1 MAYLDDTGLAYF
13 WGKIKA
19 WANSVFALLGHTHP
33 ASDVTLMTGY
43 SKPSSGSAVAASD
56 TLNQAVGKL
65 EAKVDDAL
73 DDSGYVHK
81 TGNETVAG
89 EKKFTDMVRLEQ
101 NSPQIYYKDLS
112 LTRGTTPQNILYR
125 NWIHVADSA
134 GNSITRFYGVI
145 NSDSAT
151 TTQIYTY
158 PITNTSSD
166 DFALFRL
173 GYDGSGTKFMS
184 GPSTSENRSNAG
196 DVVTRDW
203 IPKDTRVVH
212 TSGNEVVNG
221 MKWFNNKLCIYTNA
235 IEKGVNPST
244 KTYYNIAFCD
254 KNYADNTDVTGNNST
269 RLGLLEGNIQPDGV
283 TSFGIHTF
291 SNVANSGSA
300 SHVDCKYDP
309 VRDLGYVDISPIETR
324 AYNSTDSFIVRH
336 LGRHRTVAPSARQNN
351 VVFQGRDAD
360 DNALWGLYSVQETNG
375 YSWIRL
381 INYSNTVLTPDYSYV
396 EVGYDDSGNAYSK
409 TVPPRSSP
417 VYNEIVTVGWANA
430 KYVDLSGN
438 QLIAGNKTFSSNVR
452 VNNTHFIINR
462 SDIARSS
469 SNPQYSS
476 YTVGVF
482 GMHDK
487 NDKDLARFQ
496 CVVDGSGGVVAM
508 LAAYQLKSD
517 SDVTINAGLSVP
529 FNSTDYS
536 FRPFSDNNIKIG
548 MASRRWSVVYAG
560 TGSINTSDRRLKT
573 DFDAIPDEVLDAWSE
588 ADFLQFRMLDA
599 VEEKGSA
606 ARLHSGMVAQDIQ
619 EAFARHGL
627 DASRYG
633 LFCHDSWDAKEA
645 LEDEQGQVLEEA
657 LPAGDR
663 YSLRYEE
670 ALCMEAACQRRENAR
685 LKKRVADLED
695 RLAALELRL
704 GSE

>member
-1 MAYLDDTGLAYF
+1 
-13 WGKIKA
+13 
-19 WANSVFALLGHTHP
+19 
-33 ASDVTLMTGY
+33 
-43 SKPSSGSAVAASD
+43 
-56 TLNQAVGKL
+56 
-65 EAKVDDAL
+65 
-73 DDSGYVHK
+73 
-81 TGNETVAG
+81 
-89 EKKFTDMVRLEQ
+89 
-101 NSPQIYYKDLS
+101 
-112 LTRGTTPQNILYR
+112 
-125 NWIHVADSA
+125 
-134 GNSITRFYGVI
+134 
-145 NSDSAT
+145 
-151 TTQIYTY
+151 
-158 PITNTSSD
+158 
-166 DFALFRL
+166 
-173 GYDGSGTKFMS
+173 
-184 GPSTSENRSNAG
+184 
-196 DVVTRDW
+196 
-203 IPKDTRVVH
+203 
-212 TSGNEVVNG
+212 
-221 MKWFNNKLCIYTNA
+221 
-235 IEKGVNPST
+235 
-244 KTYYNIAFCD
+244 
-254 KNYADNTDVTGNNST
+254 
-269 RLGLLEGNIQPDGV
+269 
-283 TSFGIHTF
+283 
-291 SNVANSGSA
+291 
-300 SHVDCKYDP
+300 
-309 VRDLGYVDISPIETR
+309 
-324 AYNSTDSFIVRH
+324 
-336 LGRHRTVAPSARQNN
+336 
-351 VVFQGRDAD
+351 
-360 DNALWGLYSVQETNG
+360 
-375 YSWIRL
+375 
-381 INYSNTVLTPDYSYV
+381 
-396 EVGYDDSGNAYSK
+396 
-409 TVPPRSSP
+409 
-417 VYNEIVTVGWANA
+417 
-430 KYVDLSGN
+430 
-438 QLIAGNKTFSSNVR
+438 
-452 VNNTHFIINR
+452 
-462 SDIARSS
+462 
-469 SNPQYSS
+469 
-476 YTVGVF
+476 
-482 GMHDK
+482 MHDK